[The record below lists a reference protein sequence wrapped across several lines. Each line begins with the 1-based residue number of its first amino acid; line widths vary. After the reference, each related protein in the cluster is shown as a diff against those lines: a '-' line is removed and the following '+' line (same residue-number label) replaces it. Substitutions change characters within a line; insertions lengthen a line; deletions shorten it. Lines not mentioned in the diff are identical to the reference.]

1 MTDVPSEEMP
11 NGVLS
16 NADIEK
22 FREHL
27 HSLRFEELKELNW
40 YIYAVIAPTIAN
52 NRVVP
57 HDVVFVTVLFIL
69 VRAWFNDPQNYVTPR
84 AINYHRD
91 TILLLNVRHYCHNL
105 KRQRYVGEVLG
116 EMFYLLRTTFVGAT
130 PPDSSN

>member
-1 MTDVPSEEMP
+1 MTDVSSEDMP

-40 YIYAVIAPTIAN
+40 FIYGVLAPTIAN

-69 VRAWFNDPQNYVTPR
+69 VRAWSEDPANYLTPR

-91 TILLLNVRHYCHNL
+91 TLLLFNVRHYCHNL
-105 KRQRYVGEVLG
+105 KRQRYIGEVLG
-116 EMFYLLRTTFVGAT
+116 DMFHLLRTTFVGGRA
-130 PPDSSN
+130 PDSNN